1 MKKTLVNLLIAAVLI
16 LVTAL
21 PALAEG
27 GQVRG
32 DNAQG
37 SATQVQVQDPPPFQ
51 P

>member
-1 MKKTLVNLLIAAVLI
+1 MLPNLLIAVLLT
-16 LVTAL
+16 LVLAL
-21 PALAEG
+21 PAFAAG

-37 SATQVQVQDPPPFQ
+37 FAIQVQVKDPPPFQ

>member
-1 MKKTLVNLLIAAVLI
+1 MKKPLVNLLIATLLI
-16 LVTAL
+16 LLTAL
-21 PALAEG
+21 PSLAEG

-37 SATQVQVQDPPPFQ
+37 SANQVQIEDPPPFQ

>member
-1 MKKTLVNLLIAAVLI
+1 MKKTLVNLLIAGVLI

>member
-1 MKKTLVNLLIAAVLI
+1 MKKTLTSLLIVALLF
-16 LVTAL
+16 LVTTMSAF
-21 PALAEG
+21 AGG

-37 SATQVQVQDPPPFQ
+37 SARQVQVENPPPFQ